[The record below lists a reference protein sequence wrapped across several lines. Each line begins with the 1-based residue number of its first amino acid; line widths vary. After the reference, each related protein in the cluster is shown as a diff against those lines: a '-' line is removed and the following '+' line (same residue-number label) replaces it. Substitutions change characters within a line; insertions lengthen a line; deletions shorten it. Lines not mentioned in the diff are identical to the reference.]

1 MNAIYRIFHTYK
13 VTIGIIALAVLTYAL
28 FGQGGLVPSGTS
40 LFDSLF
46 TAGLNVF
53 RHGNDRHLF
62 GNLVLIFWA
71 GIIIEPRI
79 GNWRMATLCA
89 GCIGFATLLQTLLV
103 DGYFIGLSGLAYG
116 LVIYALILRTS
127 SLGMSVF
134 FIVLGLITVGSE
146 LVFVSDK
153 IAVFAHLGG
162 LLFGGGLAM
171 FGKMFGKKG
180 EVTPQEV
187 DPDQPELRPMQPSDH
202 DAVIAIINQ
211 TDDDDAEDADE
222 VLRERGYLGMYTLWH
237 RGRLIGVTGYSHSEA
252 GTDVVWLSWT
262 YLDQSSKGQALGRY
276 MVDEL
281 LRILNQQQAR
291 KIFIATSDYTEDG
304 QDVYADARKFYEKLG
319 AKLEL
324 TVPAFYSPTESK
336 LVYGLDNPGMAR
348 EESLEDLGNRGVR
361 FVDVSLDDDSDDI
374 GAVAWEEQE
383 SGVDGID
390 EILGLANSR
399 QFRQLVVALPA
410 DISDI
415 ATASLE
421 AKGFKRVGI
430 LEDFYA
436 LNLGQV
442 WWVIQLA

>member
-1 MNAIYRIFHTYK
+1 
-13 VTIGIIALAVLTYAL
+13 
-28 FGQGGLVPSGTS
+28 
-40 LFDSLF
+40 
-46 TAGLNVF
+46 
-53 RHGNDRHLF
+53 
-62 GNLVLIFWA
+62 
-71 GIIIEPRI
+71 
-79 GNWRMATLCA
+79 
-89 GCIGFATLLQTLLV
+89 
-103 DGYFIGLSGLAYG
+103 
-116 LVIYALILRTS
+116 
-127 SLGMSVF
+127 
-134 FIVLGLITVGSE
+134 
-146 LVFVSDK
+146 
-153 IAVFAHLGG
+153 
-162 LLFGGGLAM
+162 M

-180 EVTPQEV
+180 EAAPRET

-211 TDDDDAEDADE
+211 TDDDDADDADE

-252 GTDVVWLSWT
+252 ATDVVWLSWT
-262 YLDQSSKGQALGRY
+262 YLDQSAKGQALGRY

-281 LRILNQQQAR
+281 LRILNQQKAR

-304 QDVYADARKFYEKLG
+304 HDVYADARKFYEKLG
-319 AKLEL
+319 ATLEL

-336 LVYGLDNPGMAR
+336 LIYGLENPGMAR
-348 EESLEDLGNRGVR
+348 EESLADLGNRGVR
-361 FVDVSLDDDSDDI
+361 LVDVSLDDDSDDI

-399 QFRQLVVALPA
+399 QFRQVVIALPA
-410 DISDI
+410 DISDM
-415 ATASLE
+415 ATEALE

-442 WWVIQLA
+442 WWAIQLI